1 MEYLSRTG
9 LTSTTSGAAKKW
21 QGWSY
26 TWQGHLTNHFTDE
39 YNTILEALANKFGQE
54 NILYEPGVTYNEKGA
69 YWAENKPEIEKAVK
83 AATEV
88 DYIIACIGENS
99 YCETPGNLTDLTLSR
114 NQLDLVK
121 ALSATGKPVILIL
134 NEGRPRLINEIEP
147 MAKAVVDIILPGNYG
162 GDTLANLLSGDENF
176 SGKLPFTYPKEI
188 NSLINYDYKVSEEM
202 EKMEGAYDYDA
213 VVSVQ
218 WAFGYELS
226 YTSFSYSNLKVNKA
240 DFTADD
246 ELIFTVDVKNTGS
259 RASKE
264 SVLLFSSDLIASMTP
279 DSRRL
284 RAPNR

>member
-1 MEYLSRTG
+1 MTP
-9 LTSTTSGAAKKW
+9 
-21 QGWSY
+21 
-26 TWQGHLTNHFTDE
+26 
-39 YNTILEALANKFGQE
+39 
-54 NILYEPGVTYNEKGA
+54 PGVTYNEKGA

-188 NSLINYDYKVSEEM
+188 NSLINYDYKVSEEV

-218 WAFGYELS
+218 WAFGYGLS

-240 DFTADD
+240 NFTADD

-259 RASKE
+259 RAGKE
-264 SVLLFSSDLIASMTP
+264 NVLLFNSALIASMTP

>member
-1 MEYLSRTG
+1 MTP
-9 LTSTTSGAAKKW
+9 
-21 QGWSY
+21 
-26 TWQGHLTNHFTDE
+26 
-39 YNTILEALANKFGQE
+39 
-54 NILYEPGVTYNEKGA
+54 PGVTYNEKGA

-188 NSLINYDYKVSEEM
+188 NSLINYNYKVSEEV

-218 WAFGYELS
+218 WAFGYGLS

-240 DFTADD
+240 NFTADD
-246 ELIFTVDVKNTGS
+246 ELIFTVDVKIHSLFKQQFLQYCILNSCLLKLIRPTAVELSSDSCRTNLQQLSDDNSTSIG
-259 RASKE
+259 RINLSKE
-264 SVLLFSSDLIASMTP
+264 KDRWLTA
-279 DSRRL
+279 
-284 RAPNR
+284 